1 MLYLAL
7 DDPEIL
13 SPPLREDYALAEG
26 VSEGA
31 SARLRGTNTESSVS
45 RKSIFEIT
53 KSEERKQIPYNITAE

>member
-1 MLYLAL
+1 MIL
-7 DDPEIL
+7 IL
-13 SPPLREDYALAEG
+13 SPTLKEDYALAEG

-45 RKSIFEIT
+45 RKTIFEIT